1 MGLRY
6 LTAESSKCPTGSG
19 ATFVNRCF
27 TPSPPILLG
36 LTPHRRR
43 LRVLELSRAALFEPK
58 RAHVAAPGRRAN
70 HQPAILQHG
79 IVAGPNLLLALA
91 GVSSSAFLDLFDDWT
106 AVRFVVID
114 GQSVLG
120 LSVGDKARLREN
132 CTGMMK

>member
-1 MGLRY
+1 MGSPSRTSQPNLQSAR
-6 LTAESSKCPTGSG
+6 TGSG
-19 ATFVNRCF
+19 ATSVNRCF
-27 TPSPPILLG
+27 TPPLLG
-36 LTPHRRR
+36 LAPHRRR

-106 AVRFVVID
+106 AVPFVVID